1 VLLAL
6 EAVVELPVWLR
17 TAVEVPEADE
27 EALLWAWMRGAA
39 ARRTRTR
46 EVVEKY
52 IFGQIDTR

>member
-1 VLLAL
+1 
-6 EAVVELPVWLR
+6 
-17 TAVEVPEADE
+17 
-27 EALLWAWMRGAA
+27 MRGAA